1 MSSRRNICVFC
12 GSNAGRDPTFMTAAR
27 DLGALIARRDLTLIY
42 GGGNVG
48 LMGAVADGA
57 LAGGAKVVGIIPHAL
72 ERKEVAHCGLTELV
86 VCDTMHD
93 RKRMMTERSDA
104 FIAMPGGYG
113 TMEEFFE
120 VITWAQLGI
129 HRNPCGLL
137 NVAGFY
143 DGLIRFLDHAEGEA
157 LLKPEHRR
165 MILVESDAGRLLDAM
180 QSYQPPTVD
189 KWIEPDQ
196 T

>member
-1 MSSRRNICVFC
+1 
-12 GSNAGRDPTFMTAAR
+12 MT
-27 DLGALIARRDLTLIY
+27 LVY
-42 GGGNVG
+42 GGGKVG

-57 LAGGAKVVGIIPHAL
+57 LGGGAKVIGIIPHAL
-72 ERKEVAHCGLTELV
+72 ERKEVAHRGLTELL
-86 VCDTMHD
+86 VCSTMHD
-93 RKRMMTERSDA
+93 RKRMMAERADA

-129 HRNPCGLL
+129 HRNPCGFL

-143 DGLIRFLDHAEGEA
+143 DGLIQFLDHAESQQ

-165 MILVESDAGRLLDAM
+165 MILVDTDAGRLLDAM
-180 QSYQPPTVD
+180 QSYESPTVD
-189 KWIEPDQ
+189 KWIEPEE